1 MKHEVYGLQGKVD
14 RITHTDTHRHTQIYT
29 DTQTHTDTHRHTQ
42 THTDTDTQ
50 THLDRQRDVK
60 EGLPWCLGGRET
72 TSRPRRHRSHPCP
85 AEIPRATEQPIP
97 CATTLRRSSRGR
109 KPQLPSPGAPLLKPA
124 RARPRTLPQEES
136 PQGEAPAPQL
146 DSRPH

>member
-14 RITHTDTHRHTQIYT
+14 RITHTYTHIH
-29 DTQTHTDTHRHTQ
+29 TQTHTDTHTR
-42 THTDTDTQ
+42 THTYTH

-60 EGLPWCLGGRET
+60 EGLPWYLGGKET
-72 TSRPRRHRSHPCP
+72 TSQSRRHRSHPCP
-85 AEIPRATEQPIP
+85 AEIPRATEQPSP
-97 CATTLRRSSRGR
+97 CATTLHRSSRGR
-109 KPQLPSPGAPLLKPA
+109 KLQLPSPGAPLLKPA

-146 DSRPH
+146 DSCPHSTQLESRPH